1 MKKILAMALALLFVA
16 ALFTGCS
23 KKAESPSE
31 PILVVRVL
39 IERFIERQCGFNVF
53 RPDMDDDRFF

>member
-31 PILVVRVL
+31 PNANDVASDTTEDVKEKENNNNAENWQGQRI
-39 IERFIERQCGFNVF
+39 
-53 RPDMDDDRFF
+53 